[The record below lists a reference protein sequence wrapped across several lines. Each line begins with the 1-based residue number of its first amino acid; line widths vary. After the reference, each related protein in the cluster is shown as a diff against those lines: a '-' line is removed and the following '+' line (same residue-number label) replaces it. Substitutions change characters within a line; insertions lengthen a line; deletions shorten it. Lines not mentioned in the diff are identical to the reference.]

1 MAKAKSKRSGPAKN
15 PPPKNPKEPHLDS
28 EALALVTLA
37 AGIALGLVL
46 YVNPHFT
53 GEYGQWLRQI
63 TYGKLGLLTWM
74 VPPALAILSGLLL
87 LGRSLRGF
95 LRAAGFALLGTT
107 VMLPV
112 LSVIRQ
118 EWGGELGALAARGLT
133 NTLGNAGLLLC
144 AVLLSFVL
152 DMALRKRPG
161 WLFGVVGR
169 RVGLAA
175 SRLSRSIRLARRAS
189 RLLGETRILAERYPE
204 HKALAALEADLI
216 EYRRNPLAGDATG
229 EGLEA
234 LFGVFQKFLQER
246 SAELAGTV
254 RAEVRPLAARLERLS
269 AALAAPV
276 QGLGLAQAL
285 EERRAALSLEVGTL
299 HTKARG
305 LERQAEQAG
314 ALLERGVGAHRLL
327 QAWDEH
333 QTRLEAW
340 EALQGLVS
348 DLEQRADAWLRWAE
362 WLEANPSEAH
372 SAGLRVLL
380 EGGLSATPPVIFPAV
395 SRPAEPQPPAVE
407 DPPDFELELD
417 FEEATEAQPVV
428 TAQPKAVPSKP
439 SAKAQSKAQIRV
451 VGNGTTAL
459 ALPTSALL
467 DPPEPPKHDPRVLEA
482 NTRRLAE
489 TIDAA
494 LKSFDVEAK
503 VVGWARGPTV
513 TRFELEPAPGEKISR
528 VANLA
533 NDLARALAAGS
544 VRIEAP
550 IPGKS
555 VIGLEVPNAER
566 DVVRYSEGISSSSF
580 MRSKD
585 RLPLVLGKS
594 IDGEIW
600 VRDLAKMPHLLIA
613 GSTGSGKSVAV
624 NTLISSLLFKFLPTE
639 LRFLMIDPKMVELT
653 PYEGIPH
660 LIRPVVTNP
669 ADAAGVLLGAVAHME
684 RRYKMM
690 SQVGARNLEQFN
702 EKMKA
707 AGEPSLPYLVIVID
721 ELADLMI
728 TAPKEVEQAILRLAQ
743 MARATG
749 MHLILATQR
758 PSVDILTSL
767 IKVNIPARMAFAVS
781 SGFDSRTILDTVGA
795 ERLVGQG
802 DMLFHQPG
810 LPKPVR
816 LQGPY
821 LSEGEV
827 HRLAE
832 FLRQQ
837 SFEDAFGEAYGPDFD
852 GPPNLAADGGGGG
865 EVDFSDPLLRKAAE
879 VVIEEGY
886 ASVSRLQR
894 RLSVGHAR
902 AGKLV
907 DSLEAMGIVGPHQG
921 SKPRDVLITREQ
933 LPEYFGS

>member
-1 MAKAKSKRSGPAKN
+1 D
-15 PPPKNPKEPHLDS
+15 LD
-28 EALALVTLA
+28 
-37 AGIALGLVL
+37 
-46 YVNPHFT
+46 
-53 GEYGQWLRQI
+53 
-63 TYGKLGLLTWM
+63 
-74 VPPALAILSGLLL
+74 
-87 LGRSLRGF
+87 
-95 LRAAGFALLGTT
+95 
-107 VMLPV
+107 
-112 LSVIRQ
+112 
-118 EWGGELGALAARGLT
+118 
-133 NTLGNAGLLLC
+133 
-144 AVLLSFVL
+144 L
-152 DMALRKRPG
+152 D
-161 WLFGVVGR
+161 
-169 RVGLAA
+169 
-175 SRLSRSIRLARRAS
+175 
-189 RLLGETRILAERYPE
+189 
-204 HKALAALEADLI
+204 
-216 EYRRNPLAGDATG
+216 
-229 EGLEA
+229 
-234 LFGVFQKFLQER
+234 
-246 SAELAGTV
+246 
-254 RAEVRPLAARLERLS
+254 
-269 AALAAPV
+269 
-276 QGLGLAQAL
+276 
-285 EERRAALSLEVGTL
+285 
-299 HTKARG
+299 
-305 LERQAEQAG
+305 
-314 ALLERGVGAHRLL
+314 
-327 QAWDEH
+327 
-333 QTRLEAW
+333 
-340 EALQGLVS
+340 
-348 DLEQRADAWLRWAE
+348 
-362 WLEANPSEAH
+362 
-372 SAGLRVLL
+372 
-380 EGGLSATPPVIFPAV
+380 
-395 SRPAEPQPPAVE
+395 
-407 DPPDFELELD
+407 LD
-417 FEEATEAQPVV
+417 FEEVTEAEPVV
-428 TAQPKAVPSKP
+428 TAQPKALPSKP
-439 SAKAQSKAQIRV
+439 PAKPEGKAQIRATT
-451 VGNGTTAL
+451 GGTTAL

-566 DVVRYSEGISSSSF
+566 DVVRYSEGISSSNF
-580 MRSKD
+580 VRSKD

-707 AGEPSLPYLVIVID
+707 VGEPTLPYLVIVID

-837 SFEDAFGEAYGPDFD
+837 SFEDAFGEAYGSDFD
-852 GPPNLAADGGGGG
+852 GPPSLAADGGGGG

>member
-1 MAKAKSKRSGPAKN
+1 MAKPKPKAKDRRGEADPTSR
-15 PPPKNPKEPHLDS
+15 HRDL
-28 EALALVTLA
+28 EALALFLFGLA
-37 AGIALGLVL
+37 VFLGFYLYAPAALVGDLGAWVRHLLYGHVGVASYLLPPILVGWGLLAVLGKPVRTFFFWAGLVL
-46 YVNPHFT
+46 LGALVTTPLFT
-53 GEYGQWLRQI
+53 AL
-63 TYGKLGLLTWM
+63 KPGL
-74 VPPALAILSGLLL
+74 
-87 LGRSLRGF
+87 
-95 LRAAGFALLGTT
+95 
-107 VMLPV
+107 
-112 LSVIRQ
+112 
-118 EWGGELGALAARGLT
+118 GGELGRV
-133 NTLGNAGLLLC
+133 TLEWLRQHLGAAGLL
-144 AVLLSFVL
+144 VPLLL
-152 DMALRKRPG
+152 LT
-161 WLFGVVGR
+161 GVVDLMLRQTPGKLVAMGIRRGGQAGGR
-169 RVGLAA
+169 VWRAY
-175 SRLSRSIRLARRAS
+175 RLSRQAT
-189 RLLGETRILAERYPE
+189 RLLRQARLLRERYPD
-204 HKALAALEADLI
+204 HKAIAALERDLVTFLKAPRDADT
-216 EYRRNPLAGDATG
+216 LAGYRSTLEGFLSERAQELIAQINAEPRPLLPRL
-229 EGLEA
+229 EGLT
-234 LFGVFQKFLQER
+234 Q
-246 SAELAGTV
+246 
-254 RAEVRPLAARLERLS
+254 
-269 AALAAPV
+269 ALAAPV
-276 QGLGLAQAL
+276 SGSGELAKAL
-285 EERRAALSLEVGTL
+285 EERRAALKLETSALRQKALSLNKAAEVAGKSLGGQLEVQTL
-299 HTKARG
+299 FSAW
-305 LERQAEQAG
+305 ER
-314 ALLERGVGAHRLL
+314 HR
-327 QAWDEH
+327 A
-333 QTRLEAW
+333 RLEQWA
-340 EALQGLVS
+340 ELDGLIPE
-348 DLEQRADAWLRWAE
+348 LEERTDAWLRWVE
-362 WLEANPSEAH
+362 WLEGTPEEAH
-372 SAGLRVLL
+372 PGGLRILLAGGLTASPPAWVEAPKKPPEPGPQNLL
-380 EGGLSATPPVIFPAV
+380 EGDSPLDLDIVFPDPLQEPVTQPVKPALAPKT
-395 SRPAEPQPPAVE
+395 SKSLPMRGSPQPA
-407 DPPDFELELD
+407 
-417 FEEATEAQPVV
+417 
-428 TAQPKAVPSKP
+428 S
-439 SAKAQSKAQIRV
+439 
-451 VGNGTTAL
+451 TAL
-459 ALPTSALL
+459 TLPDVKLL
-467 DPPEPPKHDPRVLEA
+467 DPPEPPKYDPKALEA
-482 NTRRLAE
+482 ATRRVAD
-489 TIDAA
+489 TIDAT
-494 LKSFDVEAK
+494 LKSFGIEAR
-503 VVGWARGPTV
+503 VVAWSRGPTV

-566 DVVRYSEGISSSSF
+566 ELVRYSEAISHANF
-580 MRSKD
+580 ARSRE

-613 GSTGSGKSVAV
+613 GSTGSGKSVAI

-707 AGEPSLPYLVIVID
+707 IGEPALPYLVIVID

-816 LQGPY
+816 LQGPF

-827 HRLAE
+827 HRIAD
-832 FLRQQ
+832 FLRAQ
-837 SFEDAFGEAYGPDFD
+837 SFEDSFGERYGSDFD
-852 GPPNLAADGGGGG
+852 GPPHLGSDGGGPSG
-865 EVDFSDPLLRKAAE
+865 EVDFGDPLLKKAAE
-879 VVIEEGY
+879 IVIEEGY

-907 DSLEAMGIVGPHQG
+907 DALEAMGIVGPHQG
-921 SKPRDVLITREQ
+921 SKPREVLITRDQ
-933 LPEYFGS
+933 LGEYFGRDAS

>member
-1 MAKAKSKRSGPAKN
+1 MVA
-15 PPPKNPKEPHLDS
+15 
-28 EALALVTLA
+28 LA

-63 TYGKLGLLTWM
+63 SYGKLGLLTWIL
-74 VPPALAILSGLLL
+74 PPALAILSGLLL
-87 LGRSLRGF
+87 LGRSLRAF
-95 LRAAGFALLGTT
+95 LRAVGFTLLGTA

-112 LSVIRQ
+112 LSVIRP

-133 NTLGNAGLLLC
+133 DTLGNAGLLLC
-144 AVLLSFVL
+144 AVMLAFVL

-204 HKALAALEADLI
+204 HKALAALEADLA

-234 LFGVFQKFLQER
+234 LSGVFQKFLQER
-246 SAELAGTV
+246 STELASTV

-269 AALAAPV
+269 AALATPV

-299 HTKARG
+299 HAKARG
-305 LERQAEQAG
+305 LERQAEQAS
-314 ALLERGVGAHRLL
+314 ALLERGVGAHHLL

-348 DLEQRADAWLRWAE
+348 DLEQRADGWLRWAE
-362 WLEANPSEAH
+362 WLEANPPEAH
-372 SAGLRVLL
+372 SAGLRALL

-395 SRPAEPQPPAVE
+395 TRSPAVE
-407 DPPDFELELD
+407 NLPDFELEFD
-417 FEEATEAQPVV
+417 FDEAPEAQPVV
-428 TAQPKAVPSKP
+428 TAQPKAPPSKP
-439 SAKAQSKAQIRV
+439 PTKAQSKAPIRAV
-451 VGNGTTAL
+451 NNETTAL

-467 DPPEPPKHDPRVLEA
+467 DPAEAPRHDPRVLEA

-494 LKSFDVEAK
+494 LKSFNVEAK

-566 DVVRYSEGISSSSF
+566 DVVRYSEGINSSSF
-580 MRSKD
+580 VRSKD

-707 AGEPSLPYLVIVID
+707 VGEPTLPYLVIVID

-802 DMLFHQPG
+802 DMLYHQPG

-837 SFEDAFGEAYGPDFD
+837 SFEDAFGETYGSDFD
-852 GPPNLAADGGGGG
+852 GPPNLAADGGGSG

-921 SKPRDVLITREQ
+921 SKPREVLITRDQ
-933 LPEYFGS
+933 LPEYFGN